1 MNECADRREGYENV
15 MNVIKEYEDIIK
27 RKKKNIMIFAYHQ
40 NKIVRKFK
48 ENNKFKSLIEQF
60 KITKS
65 TIMFKRN
72 IVKLVDKIPKMMASS
87 ITINFLKSYYKHIKS
102 IFQETIK
109 FLNELKLFNRV
120 YV

>member
-1 MNECADRREGYENV
+1 MNECADRREGYEDV
-15 MNVIKEYEDIIK
+15 MNVIKKYEDIIK
-27 RKKKNIMIFAYHQ
+27 TNKKNIIFAYHQ
-40 NKIVRKFK
+40 GKIVRKFK

-65 TIMFKRN
+65 TIIFKRN
-72 IVKLVDKIPKMMASS
+72 IVKLVDKIPKMVASS